1 MKHIVLDTDDVNQL
15 LQQQT
20 LVEMLNEDFIHLMN
34 DSIIIIIIS
43 LIILFIY
50 SYVSYKNLK
59 KEIDLKLNQEY
70 HYFKND
76 KDLIQLEKD
85 LIDKSELSKNL
96 DLNINNVINRLTKY
110 IYNYIIYKDDVTL
123 KDILNQI
130 NNIHRLYT
138 ILITSNNSNIKH
150 INQLYYNNLCK
161 LQKFINLELK
171 VHERLYSYNKV
182 FLIFFKI
189 RVVIVTYFL
198 NKVLKTYDNSY

>member
-150 INQLYYNNLCK
+150 INQLYYSNLCK